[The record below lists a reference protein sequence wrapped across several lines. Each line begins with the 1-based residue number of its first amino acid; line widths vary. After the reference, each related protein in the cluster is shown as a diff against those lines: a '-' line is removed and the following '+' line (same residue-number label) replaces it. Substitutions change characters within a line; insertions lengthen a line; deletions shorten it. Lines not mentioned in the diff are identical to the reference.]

1 MLRRS
6 ALTFAERALVSSS
19 RTRMASAAQKRGM
32 GACFIFSVAESER
45 ASLSLYSSSSSSR
58 GEGKID
64 RSVFSLFLLRAFTIK
79 TRAGALSTDP
89 ISFSLLSLFQ
99 IRMNAQLVVKEA

>member
-32 GACFIFSVAESER
+32 GACFFLVAESER
-45 ASLSLYSSSSSSR
+45 LSLSLSSSFLPEGR
-58 GEGKID
+58 GN
-64 RSVFSLFLLRAFTIK
+64 RSVGFFFVFITHVYDK
-79 TRAGALSTDP
+79 DTRRRTFD
-89 ISFSLLSLFQ
+89 
-99 IRMNAQLVVKEA
+99 

>member
-45 ASLSLYSSSSSSR
+45 ASLSIYSSSSSSSSSR

-89 ISFSLLSLFQ
+89 ISFSLSLSF
-99 IRMNAQLVVKEA
+99 KFE